1 MTNVNRPRMIFLRLV
16 GFLLLFLGTVV
27 DILFMLSGLSR
38 FLRIL
43 CLLLWWPGFT
53 VSIAALRGLCIMLHF
68 RNLRHVRPWEQFGDT
83 EPDAAKEGPKAKTLD
98 GDSDDEDFSRDPEK
112 GAAGGRDHRTHAR
125 TNTKSSQTSAVD
137 PLRKAS
143 LQTFGPENDY
153 AREPWVRLYAAKS
166 LWSRIFEAT
175 VPAQNRSLVLLQD
188 RTIFF
193 AVLWGGVLA
202 STLTV
207 ASLFVPVVGIYL
219 RGRPA

>member
-43 CLLLWWPGFT
+43 CLLLWWPGIT
-53 VSIAALRGLCIMLHF
+53 VSIAAVRGLCIMLHF
-68 RNLRHVRPWEQFGDT
+68 RNLRHVRPWEQFGDA
-83 EPDAAKEGPKAKTLD
+83 EPYAAKEGPKAKTLD

-112 GAAGGRDHRTHAR
+112 GAAGGRDHRKHAR

-153 AREPWVRLYAAKS
+153 AREPWVRLYATKS
-166 LWSRIFEAT
+166 LWSRVFEAT

-207 ASLFVPVVGIYL
+207 VSLFVPVVGIYL